1 MSNLMEISGRIGIT
15 QGSLSDEQFAELQ
28 ESVLHLVESDAITSN
43 TIKQENDST
52 VVDYGFAY
60 VAQSVFE
67 DFARNLVDTYKENVK
82 FIGVELSSF
91 ERKRRNEK
99 RVRISYSY
107 NMNDSQNGIITQTF
121 IDERIR
127 GVL

>member
-15 QGSLSDEQFAELQ
+15 QGELTDEQFADLQ
-28 ESVLHLVESDAITSN
+28 ESVLRLVESDAITSN
-43 TIKQENDST
+43 TVKHENDTT

-60 VAQSVFE
+60 VSQSTFE
-67 DFARNLVDTYKENVK
+67 DFARNLVDTYKDNVK

>member
-15 QGSLSDEQFAELQ
+15 QGNLSDEQFADLQ
-28 ESVLHLVESDAITSN
+28 ESVLRLVEADAITSN
-43 TIKQENDST
+43 TVKQENDTT

-60 VAQSVFE
+60 VSQSTFE
-67 DFARNLVDTYKENVK
+67 NFARNLVDSYKENVK